1 MDVVVRRYPIPAGLL
16 GGRGV
21 TQNRYQIWPAS
32 LRHGRLTTFEFEDG
46 LDPLDEVADFARII
60 LGDTLD
66 VHPECWLMAMDGE
79 LLVGVD
85 AQHHALLAEFF
96 GFLSAVWDQ
105 PLRLQLTRIPSAA
118 AGGLQAGLVDDVS
131 ARQVTRNPEAAS
143 RVISLDAGQPI
154 YFAPEVYSSVTV
166 AVDCEVASGMAISI
180 PVRGTVPSGE
190 ELRLSAGR
198 VEGGISLSMLSN
210 HSQLTLLGQRDLLIS
225 TRMTLEGKEQVPT
238 LQEGMPLDKYT
249 LRTTCVAADF
259 FLPTGQAL
267 VLKVG
272 AGLKS
277 GGESE
282 LLIIQHLGGGA
293 QPMTRAQLSNGWR
306 MAFMPMDGL
315 AAPAVSAH
323 LGLDPR
329 VFATLPTINSYE
341 GEGGF
346 LSVLFEENNLEDLV
360 LDACA
365 EGQNEV
371 RHFGGGILI
380 MSNEQPSTELTAGFD
395 LVRGLGRPRTVRSM
409 SVQMFDG
416 DDLMAEAQLSVQE
429 GLRVVLGLGDEH
441 LVYPQMDSEI
451 AHFATAP
458 VFYPALSLDGL
469 ALTARVVVGS
479 SGVPAI
485 VMRGLACKTTDRKVS
500 PGPGALYT
508 SIDRPRVS
516 VLSLDGVHPMT
527 ASADGGWT
535 LSLGGGGALRLEVSL
550 R

>member
-16 GGRGV
+16 GGRGIA
-21 TQNRYQIWPAS
+21 QHRHQIWPAI
-32 LRHGRLTTFEFEDG
+32 RGQGQVTTFEFEDG
-46 LDPLDEVADFARII
+46 FDALDEVEDFARTI

-66 VHPECWLMAMDGE
+66 FHPECWLMGVDGE

-105 PLRLQLTRIPSAA
+105 PLRLQLTRIPSDA
-118 AGGLQAGLVDDVS
+118 AGGLQAGLVDDAR

-154 YFAPEVYSSVTV
+154 YFAPEVYSCVTM
-166 AVDCEVASGMAISI
+166 AVDCEVASGMAISV

-210 HSQLTLLGQRDLLIS
+210 HSQLTELGQRDLLIS

-238 LQEGMPLDKYT
+238 LQEGMPLDTYT
-249 LRTTCVAADF
+249 LRTACVAADF

-272 AGLKS
+272 AGLNS

-306 MAFMPMDGL
+306 LAFMPMDGL
-315 AAPAVSAH
+315 AAPAVNAH
-323 LGLDPR
+323 LSLDPH
-329 VFATLPTINSYE
+329 VFAMMPTIFSYE

-346 LSVLFEENNLEDLV
+346 LSVLFEEDDLEDIV
-360 LDACA
+360 MDACA
-365 EGQNEV
+365 EEQNQV
-371 RHFGGGILI
+371 RFFGGGIFI
-380 MSNEQPSTELTAGFD
+380 MSNQQPSTELAAGFD
-395 LVRGLGRPRTVRSM
+395 LVRGLCRPRTARSM
-409 SVQMFDG
+409 SVQLFDG
-416 DDLMAEAQLSVQE
+416 DDLMEEAQLPVQE
-429 GLRVVLGLGDEH
+429 GLRVVLALGDEH
-441 LVYPQMDSEI
+441 LVYPEMDSEI
-451 AHFATAP
+451 AQFATAP

-479 SGVPAI
+479 SGTPAI
-485 VMRGLACKTTDRKVS
+485 VMRGLACKTEDRKVS
-500 PGPGALYT
+500 PGPGALY
-508 SIDRPRVS
+508 SSLDRPRVS
-516 VLSLDGVHPMT
+516 ILSLDGVHLMT
-527 ASADGGWT
+527 ASEDGGWT